1 MSVNHTKH
9 KANKTRYRTALTLG
23 ALNPEPLTHEGSLRG
38 HQYGGLLGPQLIRVL
53 RGKSRVFFTSCYN
66 GRTET
71 GSQFSVY
78 SLEA

>member
-23 ALNPEPLTHEGSLRG
+23 ALNPEPLTHAKSRRG
-38 HQYGGLLGPQLIRVL
+38 HQYVWITRSTINTRVKRQEQSL
-53 RGKSRVFFTSCYN
+53 FASRYN